1 MSCDIAQ
8 GLGVENG
15 VELSLND
22 LVDTMSLKV
31 EERGRGDRLTGQT
44 LAVQGRCH
52 KFESQNSNRK
62 SGPGGTCLW
71 RWR

>member
-15 VELSLND
+15 VELSWND

-31 EERGRGDRLTGQT
+31 EERGRGDRLSGQT
-44 LAVQGRCH
+44 LAVQG
-52 KFESQNSNRK
+52 
-62 SGPGGTCLW
+62 
-71 RWR
+71 